1 MTVSP
6 KELRDELNDFIRSC
20 RATFDRKS
28 APLSLDERINLST
41 TLDTLRVI
49 TRQAGWGRSPFYFTD
64 ELASILNTARTL
76 RELIGKSSI
85 RNVKATPPSHGTT
98 ETVHL
103 LQRGIA
109 YYDLADFLVM
119 LVEGIPPDKVI
130 DVGDLQLSLVDDE
143 EEQELIPDRLAHIV
157 PAQKISPVRFTVLNG
172 LLAIAHTP
180 AEPVAEDRNGT
191 LSARSSLIERGKEI
205 LEELR
210 ASNCDR
216 RFLSELTALQ
226 GNLESSYD
234 IVQLGIINLGCD
246 DQRKAFEAELSTAIA
261 TKLRSH
267 LTSISMYVAQF
278 PEWQKFVENAAAVE
292 LNEEDVR
299 RSQSI
304 VHQLASD
311 FEGRPD
317 AIDPEVPRTL
327 RMISDAISDPAQA
340 GKRLSFALI
349 RTVENLCIS
358 LIETVSKF
366 SQETVIKSSK
376 MGSFALATTFSA
388 FILKYTGALT
398 ALSDGVPGMGWL
410 KSALEIMMKS
420 V

>member
-1 MTVSP
+1 
-6 KELRDELNDFIRSC
+6 
-20 RATFDRKS
+20 
-28 APLSLDERINLST
+28 
-41 TLDTLRVI
+41 
-49 TRQAGWGRSPFYFTD
+49 
-64 ELASILNTARTL
+64 
-76 RELIGKSSI
+76 
-85 RNVKATPPSHGTT
+85 
-98 ETVHL
+98 
-103 LQRGIA
+103 
-109 YYDLADFLVM
+109 M